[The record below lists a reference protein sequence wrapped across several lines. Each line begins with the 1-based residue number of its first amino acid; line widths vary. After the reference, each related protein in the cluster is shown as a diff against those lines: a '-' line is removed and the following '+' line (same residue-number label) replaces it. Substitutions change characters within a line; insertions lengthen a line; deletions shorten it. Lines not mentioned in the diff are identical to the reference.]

1 MKICKK
7 CQKELPFARFYLVRR
22 KDSKCYYNSRCKDCL
37 CKGDLGDNR
46 SALKKV
52 DIEAI
57 NIDIRSIYLLLKR
70 IEINDLNMSYFD
82 GLKLIDSY
90 INIWGSDLKDYY
102 ENEEQL
108 SIMYARLKQYISH
121 VN

>member
-1 MKICKK
+1 
-7 CQKELPFARFYLVRR
+7 
-22 KDSKCYYNSRCKDCL
+22 
-37 CKGDLGDNR
+37 
-46 SALKKV
+46 
-52 DIEAI
+52 
-57 NIDIRSIYLLLKR
+57 
-70 IEINDLNMSYFD
+70 MSYFD